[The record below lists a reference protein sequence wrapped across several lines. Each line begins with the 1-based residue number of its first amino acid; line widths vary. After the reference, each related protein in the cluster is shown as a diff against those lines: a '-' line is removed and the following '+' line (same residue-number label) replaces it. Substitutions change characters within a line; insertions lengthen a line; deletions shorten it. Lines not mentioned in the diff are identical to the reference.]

1 MLFNALFDWDQPCWR
16 KNKAGESIFVF
27 GITQYICYR
36 YYTVY
41 LLSVSRFDILFD
53 DLVFSVYFVV
63 YIIRF
68 KLATYCLYLSK
79 NIQTYK

>member
-1 MLFNALFDWDQPCWR
+1 MYLFSVLH
-16 KNKAGESIFVF
+16 SISVS

-36 YYTVY
+36 YQ
-41 LLSVSRFDILFD
+41 RFDILFD

-68 KLATYCLYLSK
+68 KIGHILF
-79 NIQTYK
+79 IFI